1 MSLHLDSV
9 KERLTTAFLGRHIIQ
24 VGSVSSTQDL
34 ARGEAAE
41 GALEGT
47 VVVAEEQT
55 AGRGRLGRPWVS
67 PPGANLY
74 VTLVLRPSSE
84 RMRALSMVAPLAVAQ
99 AVEDTT
105 GLSPRIKWPNDLL
118 VEGRKLAGVLIDTE
132 ISGQTPQYALVGVGL
147 NVNLDAQAV
156 PEIATIATSL
166 RQHLGREISR
176 EEMLA
181 AFLNRFEMLYVESER
196 GGPAVCEAWR
206 ARLDTLGRQIRVA
219 SGGQVE
225 EGLAEDVDG
234 DGSLILRRADGS
246 RVTLVAGEVTL
257 RA

>member
-9 KERLTTAFLGRHIIQ
+9 RERLTTAFLGRHIIQ
-24 VGSVSSTQDL
+24 AGSVSSTQDL
-34 ARGEAAE
+34 ARSKAAE
-41 GALEGT
+41 GAPEGT
-47 VVVAEEQT
+47 LVVAEEQT
-55 AGRGRLGRPWVS
+55 AGRGRLGRSWVS

-74 VTLVLRPSSE
+74 VTLILRPSRE
-84 RMRALSMVAPLAVAQ
+84 RLRALSMVAPLATAQ
-99 AVEDTT
+99 AVEETT

-118 VEGRKLAGVLIDTE
+118 LAGRKLAGVLIDTE
-132 ISGQTPQYALVGVGL
+132 ISGQAPQYALVGVGM
-147 NVNLDAQAV
+147 NVNMDVQAV
-156 PEIATIATSL
+156 PEIAAIATSL

-176 EEMLA
+176 EEVLA
-181 AFLNRFEMLYVESER
+181 AFLNRFELLYVESER
-196 GGPAVCEAWR
+196 GGAAVREAWR

-219 SGGQVE
+219 SGGQME